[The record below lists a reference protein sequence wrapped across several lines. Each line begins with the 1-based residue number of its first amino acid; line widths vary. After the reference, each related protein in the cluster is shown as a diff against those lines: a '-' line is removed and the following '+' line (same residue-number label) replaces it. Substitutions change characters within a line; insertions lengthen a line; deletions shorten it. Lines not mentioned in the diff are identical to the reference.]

1 MIRIGF
7 IINFGKNSWL
17 GGFNYFANLF
27 RFILKHPNRKIEPI
41 IITDNKQNIKK
52 EKEFKNIKVIESNI
66 VSQSNPFNRITNK
79 LLFIFFGK
87 NS

>member
-7 IINFGKNSWL
+7 IINFDKNDWL

-41 IITDNKQNIKK
+41 IITDNKKK
-52 EKEFKNIKVIESNI
+52 NNQRK
-66 VSQSNPFNRITNK
+66 RI
-79 LLFIFFGK
+79 
-87 NS
+87 